1 MVATIRGRSKVRPG
15 SASIVFAIIV
25 SVLLLGISHPDAEEK
40 AQPHPA
46 VRSQTASG
54 DGSTARV
61 TAEEVPIAIE
71 VMGTV
76 QSRTPIEAA
85 SRVAA
90 TVAQVRVRAG
100 DAVEQGELLVALDSA
115 DLVARRAQAEGALAA
130 ADAETIRAASD
141 DQRYRALVKRGSV
154 TIKEFESV
162 EAAYRM
168 ATARRSEA
176 AAEVSA
182 ARAALRYTRI
192 ESPVKGL
199 VAERMVE
206 PGDLALPG
214 KPLIRLYDA
223 GVLRVEIQI
232 PEQSA
237 KLVRIGTALRVRID
251 ATGEDIATI
260 VNEVAPVADPAS
272 RTIIVRAPLPVGHGL
287 RPGMFARASLAAGT
301 ERVLTVP
308 REAIESLGQLDT
320 ARVVSGDGSV
330 QMRQVAL
337 GRALGERIEVLAGL
351 GEGEQVLLKRR
362 ETRGPVK

>member
-1 MVATIRGRSKVRPG
+1 MVATKTGGSKVRVG
-15 SASIVFAIIV
+15 AASIVVAIIV
-25 SVLLLGISHPDAEEK
+25 SVPLVWMAHSGAAEKSE
-40 AQPHPA
+40 PHAA
-46 VRSQTASG
+46 VRSQTASP
-54 DGSTARV
+54 DGSIARV
-61 TAEEVPIAIE
+61 TAEEVPTAIE

-115 DLVARRAQAEGALAA
+115 DLAARRAQAEASLAA
-130 ADAETIRAASD
+130 ADAEAARAASD

-168 ATARRSEA
+168 ATARQREA
-176 AAEVSA
+176 AAEVAA

-199 VAERMVE
+199 VAERLVE

-237 KLVRIGTALRVRID
+237 KLVRVGTALRVRID
-251 ATGEDIATI
+251 ATGEDIATN
-260 VNEVAPVADPAS
+260 VNEVAPMADPAS
-272 RTIIVRAPLPVGHGL
+272 RSIIARAPLPVGRGL
-287 RPGMFARASLAAGT
+287 RPGMFARASLAEGV

-308 REAIESLGQLDT
+308 REAIENLGQLDT
-320 ARVVSGDGSV
+320 ARVVSGDGNV

-337 GRALGERIEVLAGL
+337 GRALGARVEVLAGL
-351 GEGEQVLLKRR
+351 REGEQVLLKRR
-362 ETRGPVK
+362 EVRGPVK

>member
-1 MVATIRGRSKVRPG
+1 M
-15 SASIVFAIIV
+15 
-25 SVLLLGISHPDAEEK
+25 SHPAAGGK
-40 AQPHPA
+40 PQPA
-46 VRSQTASG
+46 LAAGSQTTASG
-54 DGSTARV
+54 GSTARV
-61 TAEEVPIAIE
+61 TAEEVPITIE

-76 QSRTPIEAA
+76 QSRTPIEAS
-85 SRVAA
+85 SRVSA

-115 DLVARRAQAEGALAA
+115 DLAARRAQAEAALAA
-130 ADAETIRAASD
+130 ADAEVGRAASD

-154 TIKEFESV
+154 TIKEFESA
-162 EAAYRM
+162 ETAYRM
-168 ATARRSEA
+168 ATARQREA
-176 AAEVSA
+176 AAEVAA

-199 VAERMVE
+199 VAERLVE

-223 GVLRVEIQI
+223 GVLRVEIQV

-237 KLVRIGTALRVRID
+237 KLVRVGTALRVRID
-251 ATGEDIATI
+251 ATGEDIATN
-260 VNEVAPVADPAS
+260 VNEVAPIADPAS
-272 RTIIVRAPLPVGHGL
+272 RSFIVRAPLPTGRGL
-287 RPGMFARASLAAGT
+287 RPGMFARASLAAGA

-320 ARVVSGDGSV
+320 ARVVSGDGTV

-337 GRALGERIEVLAGL
+337 GRARGARVEVLAGL
-351 GEGEQVLLKRR
+351 REGEQVLLKRR
-362 ETRGPVK
+362 EARGK